1 MSSISSFEIIRVA
14 VQETY
19 YFFWISASIAEAEP
33 VISDGTKIFIAT
45 GTATF
50 INWSANLLN
59 NEPKNSPD

>member
-50 INWSANLLN
+50 INW
-59 NEPKNSPD
+59 

>member
-19 YFFWISASIAEAEP
+19 YFFWISASIVEAEP

-59 NEPKNSPD
+59 NEPKNPPD